1 MFKSM
6 FPDSYVINHGLA
18 THFKQILKDGI
29 TKSDCYVVSFH
40 ESLNDIT
47 ETFQIVRYWT
57 DVSYMS
63 DVRYWTSSFLGHS
76 THSDLLK
83 HFNESLSG
91 LHLSRMLQVSMD
103 GPAVNWKFFDAL
115 MNYRSECELPQL
127 INIDSCSLHIVH
139 GVLKTAVESTS
150 WKIKQTLK
158 GIWQILHESP
168 ARREDFES
176 ITETNKFPLFFCT
189 TKWIGRLCY

>member
-1 MFKSM
+1 
-6 FPDSYVINHGLA
+6 
-18 THFKQILKDGI
+18 
-29 TKSDCYVVSFH
+29 
-40 ESLNDIT
+40 
-47 ETFQIVRYWT
+47 
-57 DVSYMS
+57 MS

-139 GVLKTAVESTS
+139 GVLETAVESTS

-158 GIWQILHESP
+158 SIWQILHESP